1 MKEWMTYPV
10 PRNTWN
16 HGKLK
21 RWTQVL
27 VKLRRCVARW
37 HPWPPKSHLGNQ
49 RFYPRRFQAADCHTL
64 AAMTKHHTAES
75 YPKVSKT
82 FWTLPNKPHIIP
94 KSYLLSIVSFYIDF
108 VLAKFSFM
116 LHVPGRVAGSC
127 PRPHTEQCNACLE
140 EIISTV
146 MSRIKQIHCWKKIHQ
161 KACEGSH
168 GKPRSTNPWRCKS

>member
-1 MKEWMTYPV
+1 M
-10 PRNTWN
+10 
-16 HGKLK
+16 
-21 RWTQVL
+21 
-27 VKLRRCVARW
+27 KLRRCVARW
-37 HPWPPKSHLGNQ
+37 HPWPPKSHLGNPAVFS
-49 RFYPRRFQAADCHTL
+49 RSSKRRHCHSF

-82 FWTLPNKPHIIP
+82 FLTLQTNPIIMP
-94 KSYLLSIVSFYIDF
+94 KSYLLSIVQYLHRLCASK
-108 VLAKFSFM
+108 VHFM

-146 MSRIKQIHCWKKIHQ
+146 MSRIKHIHCWKKIHQ

-168 GKPRSTNPWRCKS
+168 GKPRSTNPWRCKFF